1 MFAKE
6 FLQKQ
11 KIEALKTK
19 NTAMKNV
26 VSLTLGELSTAS
38 LGKDELIWGKEVVT
52 EEKFIEN
59 VLNQQLKNTS
69 ASYDIFVKRGDTEKA
84 EAVKAEV
91 DYIKQTFF
99 PALTPSEL
107 EALLKNKKAENPALT
122 KKDWMSF
129 LLENY
134 KGRYDG
140 KVASSLI

>member
-1 MFAKE
+1 MFTKE

-19 NTAMKNV
+19 NTAMKKV

-38 LGKDELIWGKEVVT
+38 LGKDALIWEKDVVT

-59 VLNQQLKNTS
+59 VLNQQLKNTT
-69 ASYDIFVKRGDTEKA
+69 ASYDIFVKRGDTERA
-84 EAVKAEV
+84 EAVKAEIE
-91 DYIKQTFF
+91 YIKRTFF
-99 PALTPSEL
+99 PELTTSEL
-107 EALLKNKKAENPALT
+107 ESLLETKKAENPALT

-134 KGRYDG
+134 KGRYNG

>member
-1 MFAKE
+1 VFTKE

-38 LGKDELIWGKEVVT
+38 LGKDNLTWEKEVVT

-84 EAVKAEV
+84 EAVKAEI
-91 DYIKQTFF
+91 DYIKQVFF
-99 PALTPSEL
+99 PALTASEL
-107 EALLKNKKAENPALT
+107 ESLLETKKVENPSLT
-122 KKDWMSF
+122 KKDWMTF

>member
-1 MFAKE
+1 MFTKE
-6 FLQKQ
+6 FFQKQ

-38 LGKDELIWGKEVVT
+38 LGKDALIWEKDVVT

-59 VLNQQLKNTS
+59 VLNQQLKNTT
-69 ASYDIFVKRGDTEKA
+69 ASYDIFVKRGDTERA
-84 EAVKAEV
+84 EAVKAEIE
-91 DYIKQTFF
+91 YIKRTFF
-99 PALTPSEL
+99 PELTTSEL
-107 EALLKNKKAENPALT
+107 ESLLETKKAENPALT

-134 KGRYDG
+134 KGRYNG